1 MSVTIEPLGAVG
13 GADVRGLN
21 LGKPVATPVA
31 QQLNDALATHGWLRV
46 RGQPMSASEVAR
58 FASAFGHLQ
67 PHVQRAYQHPDVPE
81 IVMMTNRKADG
92 SFDNAGAR
100 RGATERTRDGWHSD
114 LTYDPVPAKATIL
127 HALEIPSSGGNTCF
141 ANAALA
147 YAKLDEAL
155 KARVDGL
162 RAAFVYGGHQRNAS
176 TRAAASTL
184 DSTAQKTARA
194 VHPVINVHPV
204 TGVPAIYVNP
214 LLTTHILGLDADES
228 DALLEVL
235 CDALDDPA
243 IRTEHEWQVGDTLIW
258 DNRGGVMHTG
268 RLDYPRDEARR
279 FMRATVTGA
288 VLVGHRY
295 RGAAA

>member
-1 MSVTIEPLGAVG
+1 MGIAINPLSAVG
-13 GADVRGLN
+13 GAEITGVDLTQPMTTASMQV
-21 LGKPVATPVA
+21 
-31 QQLNDALATHGWLRV
+31 LNDALAQHGWLRV
-46 RGQPMSASEVAR
+46 RGQPLSASQVAG
-58 FASAFGHLQ
+58 FARAFGRIQ
-67 PHVQRAYQHPDVPE
+67 PHVQRAYQHPEVPE

-100 RGATERTRDGWHSD
+100 RGAAEHTREGWHSD

-147 YAKLDEAL
+147 YERLDPAL
-155 KARVDGL
+155 KARLNGL

-184 DSTAQKTARA
+184 DAQAQKTAQA
-194 VHPVINVHPV
+194 VHPVINQHPV
-204 TGVPAIYVNP
+204 TGKPGIYVNP
-214 LLTTHILGLDADES
+214 LLTTEIIGLEAAEGE
-228 DALLEVL
+228 ALLAQL
-235 CDALDDPA
+235 CDALDDET
-243 IRTEHEWQVGDTLIW
+243 IRSEHQWQVGDTLIW
-258 DNRGGVMHTG
+258 ENRGGVMHTG

-288 VLVGHRY
+288 VIVGHRY
-295 RGAAA
+295 RAA